1 MKSLSLLQTHY
12 NLYPTLREMEDK
24 AARKTLLQDHVTGW
38 YRENVYDFDIK
49 TQLKPEG
56 NEDEIW
62 KRKSLIN
69 VPVPPTAATT
79 PSPSKK
85 GGNVWMGMSRLHW
98 LASLLGVPRADLLS
112 HLAVLASKSSR
123 LEEAIQLC
131 Q

>member
-1 MKSLSLLQTHY
+1 MPQTHY
-12 NLYPTLREMEDK
+12 DLYPTLGEMEDK
-24 AARKTLLQDHVTGW
+24 AARKTLLQDHVTDW
-38 YRENVYDFDIK
+38 YKENVYDFDIK
-49 TQLKPEG
+49 NELKPEG

-69 VPVPPTAATT
+69 VPVPVTAATAPP
-79 PSPSKK
+79 PSRK
-85 GGNVWMGMSRLHW
+85 GGNVWMGMSRFHW

-112 HLAVLASKSSR
+112 HLALLASKSSR